1 MNAKPQVLVI
11 DDEVEVGSFLRRLL
25 DRKGLEVS
33 LAHTGARASQLIDAK
48 TFDVAL
54 IDLKLPDSSGLDLL
68 ERLKNKQPACE
79 AVIMTGYGTT
89 RTAVRAIQLGAFD
102 YIEKPF
108 GDIDEVEQ
116 LIDRVL
122 ELNQR
127 SRDNTG
133 AGPEWMD
140 VAEQAGFYVG
150 GTPKMINLVNVAEK
164 IARKN
169 LNVLIHGETGTGK
182 EVLAR
187 FIHAASLRSDQM
199 FIPVNCGA
207 LPENLLES
215 ELFGHEKGAF
225 TGATNLRRGI
235 FEIADRGT
243 LFLDEI
249 GEASLPIQVKLL
261 RVLETGEFVRVGGEK
276 PLKTDVRIIAAT
288 NIDLEKAV
296 RDKQFREDL
305 FYRLDVVRLEL
316 PPLRERKEDIPA
328 LVNHFITHS
337 KNGGNSSS
345 RVSPEAMQVL
355 MDYNWPGN
363 IRELLNIV
371 EQSLAL
377 CDSYVILP
385 SHLPDKLLA
394 NGEAESARK
403 EQNVVNRVDVSQVP
417 RTVVGLLE
425 MMLSSEEMQQT
436 LNKENIM
443 RAIQL
448 TQNLEELLVKRMR
461 AMGMELPDPPSL
473 EEIEKQTVARTLDY
487 YDGNISTAAR
497 SLGIGR
503 NTLYRKIKEY
513 GLG

>member
-1 MNAKPQVLVI
+1 MSTKPQILVI

-25 DRKGLEVS
+25 EKKGLEVS
-33 LAHTGARASQLIDAK
+33 LAHTGARAVQLIEGK
-48 TFDVAL
+48 SFDIAL
-54 IDLKLPDSSGLDLL
+54 IDLKLPDCSGLDLL
-68 ERLKNKQPACE
+68 ESLKNKHPLCE

-108 GDIDEVEQ
+108 GDIDDVEL

-122 ELNQR
+122 DLSRR
-127 SRDNTG
+127 SRDSSSTR
-133 AGPEWMD
+133 PDW
-140 VAEQAGFYVG
+140 AETAEKVGFHVG
-150 GTPKMINLVNVAEK
+150 STPRMVNLVNVAEK

-169 LNVLIHGETGTGK
+169 LNVLIQGETGTGK

-187 FIHAASLRSDQM
+187 FIHAASQRNGQM

-225 TGATNLRRGI
+225 TGATSLRRGI

-243 LFLDEI
+243 LFLDEV

-261 RVLETGEFVRVGGEK
+261 RVLETGEFLRLGGEK

-296 RDKQFREDL
+296 REKQFREDL

-316 PPLRERKEDIPA
+316 PPLREHKEDIPA
-328 LVNHFITHS
+328 LVNHFMAHS
-337 KNGGNSSS
+337 KISGGSSP

-355 MDYNWPGN
+355 MEYNWPGN

-377 CDSYVILP
+377 CDDDVILP
-385 SHLPDKLLA
+385 SHLPDKLQA
-394 NGEAESARK
+394 NSHAEPVTEDKGSAPDTPGRSPV
-403 EQNVVNRVDVSQVP
+403 E
-417 RTVVGLLE
+417 LLE
-425 MMLSSEEMQQT
+425 MLLHNRDLQES
-436 LNKENIM
+436 LNKDNILQVY
-443 RAIQL
+443 QL
-448 TQNLEELLVKRMR
+448 TQNLEGMLLKKMQVL
-461 AMGMELPDPPSL
+461 GLQVPDPPSL
-473 EEIEKQTVARTLDY
+473 EELEKRAVARTLDY
-487 YDGNISTAAR
+487 YDGNISIAAR